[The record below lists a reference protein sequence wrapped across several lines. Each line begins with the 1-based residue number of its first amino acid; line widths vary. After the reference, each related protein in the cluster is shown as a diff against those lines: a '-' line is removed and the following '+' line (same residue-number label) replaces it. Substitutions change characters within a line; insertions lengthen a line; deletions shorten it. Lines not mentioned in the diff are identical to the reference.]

1 MSDLYSIAIDA
12 DSDLLTVK
20 GELTFVTANAIFQ
33 QSQALFAP
41 ISALDID
48 LANVTRSDSA
58 GLALLVEWIRSARQ
72 KNKTIV
78 FHNVPDQILAIAGAS
93 GVDELLPIQ

>member
-1 MSDLYSIAIDA
+1 MKDFYPIVVDA
-12 DSDLLTVK
+12 DTDLLRVK
-20 GELTFVTANAIFQ
+20 GELTFATANDIFK
-33 QSQALFAP
+33 QSQSLFAP
-41 ISALDID
+41 ISTLDID
-48 LANVTRSDSA
+48 LADVTRSDSA

-78 FHNVPDQILAIAGAS
+78 FHNVPDQILAIASAS

>member
-1 MSDLYSIAIDA
+1 MKDLYSIAIDA
-12 DSDLLTVK
+12 DTDLLKVK

-33 QSQALFAP
+33 QSQTLFAP

-48 LANVTRSDSA
+48 LADVTRSDSA

-78 FHNVPDQILAIAGAS
+78 FHNVPDQILAIASAS